1 MINQNSTADWFY
13 RLLEIRKFPQSV
25 TQEEILKMADD
36 LVYRFLGENALQQK
50 IVNFGLNKVSEITIN
65 NIND

>member
-36 LVYRFLGENALQQK
+36 LVYGFLGKNALQQK

>member
-1 MINQNSTADWFY
+1 MISQNSTADWFY
-13 RLLEIRKFPQSV
+13 RLLEIRKSPQSV

-36 LVYRFLGENALQQK
+36 LVYGFLGENVLQQK
-50 IVNFGLNKVSEITIN
+50 IVNFGLNKAAEITIN